1 MVELVFSVINS
12 VVSLKLEPQI
22 PKTKAR
28 KINVNAIGKPI
39 KITNSMAP
47 SMINP
52 MVALSIS
59 GRAFMRSVNHSP
71 PGTRSGWNTARV
83 SQVNATR

>member
-1 MVELVFSVINS
+1 M
-12 VVSLKLEPQI
+12 

-28 KINVNAIGKPI
+28 KIKVNAIGKPI
-39 KITNSMAP
+39 KITNSMAA

-59 GRAFMRSVNHSP
+59 GRADMRSVNASP
-71 PGTRSGWNTARV
+71 PGTRSGLKTARV
-83 SQVNATR
+83 SHISPIK

>member
-12 VVSLKLEPQI
+12 VVSLKLAPQI

-39 KITNSMAP
+39 KITNSMAA

-52 MVALSIS
+52 MVGLSRF
-59 GRAFMRSVNHSP
+59 GRADMMSENHSP
-71 PGTRSGWNTARV
+71 PGTRSGWKTARL
-83 SQVNATR
+83 SQISPIT